1 MRLTEQQRKDN
12 GMKEMNGRRFSFWRT
27 TKVQQTAAGEE
38 DEYQNARR
46 PSSKWRRIK
55 AKNTLTWISLFDR
68 SSGWVVANCTAIK
81 DRLDGKVDMRK

>member
-1 MRLTEQQRKDN
+1 
-12 GMKEMNGRRFSFWRT
+12 MKERQTVQFVVDEEKVLTNRRAAA
-27 TKVQQTAAGEE
+27 AAGEEDE

-68 SSGWVVANCTAIK
+68 CGRHRRSGLVAIK
-81 DRLDGKVDMRK
+81 ERLDGKVDMRK